1 MGSVTLCLT
10 VSQRGQTSDR
20 VRVLITPSRGYT
32 QLPSVRSR
40 QTDTGGS
47 GDLPFVRLSP
57 PCTASSPALA
67 GDPRPCLGSLWERC
81 TPLPQLC
88 GAHTCEHWPFVPG
101 ARRILPELNHSPV
114 GVCPELQA
122 CLACARFVPAP
133 EKCCVS
139 TSGPFFL
146 LRSGSRGM
154 HLLELLR
161 AGFGDDPF
169 SPNPISLL
177 SPSPVLSDDSPI
189 LLFLSSRAEYRP
201 HPPDGCSGLHTGL
214 PVPSLG
220 PMPAFCSQSRG
231 TPCINPF
238 MLPLLTTCPACK
250 ALRTCLLLTLWHLS

>member
-1 MGSVTLCLT
+1 M
-10 VSQRGQTSDR
+10 
-20 VRVLITPSRGYT
+20 
-32 QLPSVRSR
+32 
-40 QTDTGGS
+40 
-47 GDLPFVRLSP
+47 RLSP

-67 GDPRPCLGSLWERC
+67 GDPRPCLGSLWELC

-101 ARRILPELNHSPV
+101 ARRIFSELNHSPV
-114 GVCPELQA
+114 GICPELQA

-146 LRSGSRGM
+146 CILGLGECTFESFSGQDLGM
-154 HLLELLR
+154 IL
-161 AGFGDDPF
+161 
-169 SPNPISLL
+169 SLL
-177 SPSPVLSDDSPI
+177 TPYPSCHQALPVLSDDSPI

-214 PVPSLG
+214 PVSSLG

-231 TPCINPF
+231 TPCVNPF

-250 ALRTCLLLTLWHLS
+250 ALRTCLLLILWHLS